1 MAKNEVVQMS
11 VVVLPKE
18 EILDPQ
24 GKAVIGALKSL
35 GFDEVRDCRIGKV
48 VRLKLEAPGKDAAAI
63 RERVSEMASS
73 LLSNPITEDFDVVV
87 EEGNG

>member
-1 MAKNEVVQMS
+1 MS

-35 GFDEVRDCRIGKV
+35 GFDEVQDCRIGRV
-48 VRLKLEAPGKDAAAI
+48 VRLKLEASGKDAAAI

-73 LLSNPITEDFDVVV
+73 LLSNPITEDFEVVV
-87 EEGNG
+87 EEGDG